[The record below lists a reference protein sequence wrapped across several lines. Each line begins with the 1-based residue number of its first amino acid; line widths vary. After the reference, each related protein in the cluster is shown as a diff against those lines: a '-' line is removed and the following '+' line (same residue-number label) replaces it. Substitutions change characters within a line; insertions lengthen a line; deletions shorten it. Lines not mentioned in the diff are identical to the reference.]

1 MQVWK
6 ETLKTIWIKHA
17 SSIRP
22 LSGKNIYYPVCSY
35 ILYKYSN
42 QFETVLTLQ
51 MKCIFMFLC
60 HVDGMPQKGTALCVI
75 AAILAT
81 AWDKLKRGTLLTP
94 DKHFKQIEVVHSW
107 GVKKK
112 KNIFQKCLLFPYWFK
127 WQHRHSSMCVLC
139 MNTVYWLV

>member
-51 MKCIFMFLC
+51 MKCIFMFLSC
-60 HVDGMPQKGTALCVI
+60 RWHATEGDSALCDCCNSGTC
-75 AAILAT
+75 LRQT
-81 AWDKLKRGTLLTP
+81 EKRNLVNTGQALHTDQGCSFLR
-94 DKHFKQIEVVHSW
+94 S
-107 GVKKK
+107 KKK

-127 WQHRHSSMCVLC
+127 WHHRHSSMCVLC